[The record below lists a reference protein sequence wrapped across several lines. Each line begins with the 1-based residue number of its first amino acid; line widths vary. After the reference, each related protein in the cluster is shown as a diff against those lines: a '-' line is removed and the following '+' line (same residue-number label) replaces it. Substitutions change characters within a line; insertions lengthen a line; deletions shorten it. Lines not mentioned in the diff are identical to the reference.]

1 MSARIDGAS
10 TGIGFGVSGTV
21 KKNSSDTSE
30 MFSQILEKMKK
41 GESPS
46 LGAGSDDASDED
58 AVTVTRILSD
68 GSTLITTMKDGKIV
82 SQTKTHAAVQEESP
96 KLLDTVVEKGIWKA
110 EETETAEAVASSM
123 AANSGNDILGL
134 LNTK

>member
-10 TGIGFGVSGTV
+10 TGIGFGVSGTA

-58 AVTVTRILSD
+58 TVTVTRILSD
-68 GSTLITTMKDGKIV
+68 GSTVVTTMKDGKIV

-96 KLLDTVVEKGIWKA
+96 KLLDTVVEKGIGKA

-123 AANSGNDILGL
+123 AANLGNDILGL

>member
-10 TGIGFGVSGTV
+10 TSIGFGVSGTA

-58 AVTVTRILSD
+58 TVTVTRILSD
-68 GSTLITTMKDGKIV
+68 GSTVITTMRDGKIV
-82 SQTKTHAAVQEESP
+82 SQTKIHAAVQEESP
-96 KLLDTVVEKGIWKA
+96 KLLDTVVEKGIGKA

-123 AANSGNDILGL
+123 AANLGNDILGL